1 MEYFIVENRFEYIEK
16 KINSIKNKCEKLG
29 LPFKYEVLGEEFR
42 NVGSEMKPVY
52 VKFIKI
58 DVEGRAYISDY
69 EAVAVA
75 ECTKNGN
82 VMRKIN
88 HEVEIPAR
96 YYNSGCICEHCNS
109 DRYRKEVLIIRN
121 VNTGEYKQVGK
132 ACCKLYTGNLDAQWV
147 AMLGEFYDK
156 LSEEEQDGMSYDH
169 LPVGGRYYPLSEV
182 VETAY
187 AIIRKCGYF
196 SSNTN
201 MPTKVLTSICMND
214 GYSAM
219 NKELKFRKYDIEF
232 CGSDFD
238 GVEDYAKKVIEY
250 YESASA
256 EANSDFMRNI
266 SIIIKNGYVSQKE
279 LGYVCYLP
287 QGYMKEVEKA
297 EQKRITAERR
307 ARSNELGYFGEVG
320 KRYKNEKVDSVEEI
334 GYYTTQFGITVIYR
348 ITLESGYELTWKASS
363 TPHELEDENMEVDTV
378 TFTVKEHGEYK
389 GNKQTLVTRCR
400 FGVKEKEK
408 KKNLPTAEEGFDV
421 FFEYLED

>member
-1 MEYFIVENRFEYIEK
+1 MEYYIREEKFDYVEK

-52 VKFIKI
+52 IKFIKV

-147 AMLGEFYDK
+147 AMLGEFYDT
-156 LSEEEQDGMSYDH
+156 LAEEEQDGMSYDH
-169 LPVGGRYYPLSEV
+169 LPVGGRYYPLDEV

-187 AIIRKCGYF
+187 AIIRKIGYF

-201 MPTKVLTSICMND
+201 LPTKVLTSICMND

-250 YESASA
+250 YGKA
-256 EANSDFMRNI
+256 EVNNDFMRNI

-297 EQKRITAERR
+297 EQKRIAAERR
-307 ARSNELGYFGEVG
+307 AKSNALGYFGEVG
-320 KRYKNEKVDSVEEI
+320 KRYKNEKVTSIEKVSC
-334 GYYTTQFGITVIYR
+334 YTTQFGITYIYR
-348 ITLESGYELTWKASS
+348 ITLESGHELIWKTTGEPYELAVVNYFFEKDKY
-363 TPHELEDENMEVDTV
+363 EIDTIA
-378 TFTVKEHGEYK
+378 FTVKGHGEYK
-389 GNKQTLVTRCR
+389 GGRQTVVTRCR
-400 FGVKEKEK
+400 LKLKEKNK
-408 KKNLPTAEEGFDV
+408 
-421 FFEYLED
+421 